1 MKREHALLCADRLC
15 KYFISGD
22 SVVHAL
28 QNVNFV
34 IYKGEFIVI
43 LGPSGSGKSTMLNI
57 IGGIESPS
65 SGTVQYDGL
74 TLSEMNRTELCSYR
88 RKHVGFVFQFYNLLP
103 GLTAYE
109 NIELAAELSAD
120 PIDPKT
126 LIEKVGL
133 RERATHFPSEMSGGQ
148 QQRVAIARALAKNPD
163 ILLCDEPTGA
173 LDSTTGNEILKL
185 LCDFNREYK
194 KTVILITHNRDI
206 ACIADRI
213 FYFKDGILECIS
225 ENADVEQ
232 EREKF
237 F

>member
-1 MKREHALLCADRLC
+1 MASEHALLSADGLC
-15 KYFISGD
+15 KNFVSGD

-28 QNVNFV
+28 RDVSFE
-34 IYKGEFIVI
+34 IYPGEFIVV

-57 IGGIESPS
+57 IGGIEGASA
-65 SGTVQYDGL
+65 GTVKYDGQD
-74 TLSEMNRTELCSYR
+74 LSAMNSTELCTYR
-88 RKHVGFVFQFYNLLP
+88 RKHVGFVFQFYNLMP
-103 GLTAYE
+103 GLSAYE
-109 NIELAAELSAD
+109 NVELAAELSTD
-120 PIDPKT
+120 PLDAKA

-133 RERATHFPSEMSGGQ
+133 AERAAHFPSEMSGGQ

-173 LDSTTGNEILKL
+173 LDSTTGNEILRL

-213 FYFKDGILECIS
+213 FYFKDGSLERITV
-225 ENADVEQ
+225 NADVDQ
-232 EREKF
+232 TRERF

>member
-1 MKREHALLCADRLC
+1 MVSKHALLSADGLC
-15 KYFISGD
+15 KNFASGD

-28 QNVNFV
+28 RDVSFE
-34 IYKGEFIVI
+34 IYPGEFIVV

-65 SGTVQYDGL
+65 AGTVEYDGQA
-74 TLSEMNRTELCSYR
+74 LSAMDSTELCTYR
-88 RKHVGFVFQFYNLLP
+88 RKHVGFVFQFYNLMP
-103 GLTAYE
+103 GLSAYE
-109 NIELAAELSAD
+109 NVELAAELSDD
-120 PIDPKT
+120 PLDART

-133 RERATHFPSEMSGGQ
+133 AERADHFPSEMSGGQ
-148 QQRVAIARALAKNPD
+148 QQKNPD

-173 LDSTTGNEILKL
+173 LDSTTGNEILRL

-213 FYFKDGILECIS
+213 FYFKDGRLERIAA
-225 ENADVEQ
+225 NADVTQAREQ
-232 EREKF
+232 F
-237 F
+237 L

>member
-1 MKREHALLCADRLC
+1 MRIEHALLRADGLC
-15 KYFISGD
+15 KDFVSGD

-28 QNVNFV
+28 RNVSFE
-34 IYKGEFIVI
+34 IYPGEFIVV

-65 SGTVQYDGL
+65 AGTVEYDGQA
-74 TLSEMNRTELCSYR
+74 LSAMNSTELCTYR
-88 RKHVGFVFQFYNLLP
+88 RKHVGFVFQFYNLMP
-103 GLTAYE
+103 GLSACE
-109 NIELAAELSAD
+109 NVELAAELSDD
-120 PIDPKT
+120 PLDAKT
-126 LIEKVGL
+126 LIAQVGL
-133 RERATHFPSEMSGGQ
+133 ADRADHFPSEMSGGQ

-163 ILLCDEPTGA
+163 LLLCDEPTGA
-173 LDSTTGNEILKL
+173 LDSTTGNEILRL

-213 FYFKDGILECIS
+213 FYFKDGCLERIA
-225 ENADVEQ
+225 ENTDVAAAR
-232 EREKF
+232 ERF